1 MQNAPFGGILQ
12 YFRPSLSYHLSF
24 CLFSNGRLRQVLLY
38 LVPGGMI
45 AAGAIA
51 VTKENNKEME
61 RERKEMNEERMNLD
75 EERNKYKEEMENFG
89 DERKKWLDEINRL
102 QSQLGE
108 KEMVKHMSSQIR
120 KCFER
125 KFVNIS
131 LPISFHICFGC
142 LKESS
147 HRDGSF

>member
-1 MQNAPFGGILQ
+1 MQVKSVAECCKGSILQ
-12 YFRPSLSYHLSF
+12 YFQPSLSYHLSF
-24 CLFSNGRLRQVLLY
+24 CLFLSGCLRQVLLF
-38 LVPGGMI
+38 LVPGGLI

-75 EERNKYKEEMENFG
+75 EERNKYREEMENFG

-108 KEMVKHMSSQIR
+108 KEMVNKLYASVRPTKHSNTQHLV
-120 KCFER
+120 EY
-125 KFVNIS
+125 
-131 LPISFHICFGC
+131 
-142 LKESS
+142 
-147 HRDGSF
+147 

>member
-1 MQNAPFGGILQ
+1 M
-12 YFRPSLSYHLSF
+12 
-24 CLFSNGRLRQVLLY
+24 Y

-75 EERNKYKEEMENFG
+75 EERNKYREEMENFG

-102 QSQLGE
+102 QSQLGD
-108 KEMVKHMSSQIR
+108 KEMVNKLYAS
-120 KCFER
+120 
-125 KFVNIS
+125 VTLN
-131 LPISFHICFGC
+131 
-142 LKESS
+142 
-147 HRDGSF
+147 